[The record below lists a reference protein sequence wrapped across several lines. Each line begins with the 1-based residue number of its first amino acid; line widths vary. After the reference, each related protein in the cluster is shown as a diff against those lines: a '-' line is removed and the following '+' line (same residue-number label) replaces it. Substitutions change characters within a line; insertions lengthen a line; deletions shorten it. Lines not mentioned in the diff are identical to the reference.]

1 MPAPLEGLRVVDLTR
16 ILAGPWCTRLLG
28 DLGADIIKIEHHFK
42 GDDTRQWGPPW
53 FKTSDGNIIEN

>member
-28 DLGADIIKIEHHFK
+28 DLGADIIEIEHHFK
-42 GDDTRQWGPPW
+42 GDDTRQWGLRGLRPAME
-53 FKTSDGNIIEN
+53 TS